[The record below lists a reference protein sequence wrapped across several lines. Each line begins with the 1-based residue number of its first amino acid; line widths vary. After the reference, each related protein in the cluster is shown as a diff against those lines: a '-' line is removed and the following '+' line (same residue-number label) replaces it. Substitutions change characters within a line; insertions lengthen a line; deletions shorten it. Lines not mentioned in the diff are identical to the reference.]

1 MQTVKTSHQKPPAV
15 PSYKCLTAV
24 FLSGL
29 SLNSRFFKTSSGF
42 TLTVSTRDLL
52 QHVLS
57 SGLSLKPVPPGTVVL
72 LKIPRGLGKMFK
84 HSPKQRSLAVTI
96 QTHVWNSAQADGV
109 CAGCRCAGQNSFDG
123 SIYNLRLWDYAMTV
137 QDLSSLSCDRKGNV
151 IDWDNSHWS
160 IPSTLAQTDATLSCS
175 EYRTQPD
182 LRSVTT

>member
-1 MQTVKTSHQKPPAV
+1 M
-15 PSYKCLTAV
+15 
-24 FLSGL
+24 SGT
-29 SLNSRFFKTSSGF
+29 LNT
-42 TLTVSTRDLL
+42 
-52 QHVLS
+52 
-57 SGLSLKPVPPGTVVL
+57 
-72 LKIPRGLGKMFK
+72 
-84 HSPKQRSLAVTI
+84 
-96 QTHVWNSAQADGV
+96 DGV

-160 IPSTLAQTDATLSCS
+160 ILSTLAQTDATLSCS